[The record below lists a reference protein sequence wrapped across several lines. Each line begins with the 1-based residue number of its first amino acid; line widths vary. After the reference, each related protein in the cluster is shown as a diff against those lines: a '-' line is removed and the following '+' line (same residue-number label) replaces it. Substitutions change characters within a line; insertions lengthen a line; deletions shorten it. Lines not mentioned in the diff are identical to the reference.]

1 MRSLWN
7 RWAARR
13 NAKIKQPETDEAPK
27 AALARF
33 GAAAAQYPKSEYESI
48 FEFAREHISGA
59 QSQILQDVFVL
70 YETKCKRNGFF
81 VEFGAGNGMF
91 LSNSYLLNR
100 HYGWQ
105 GILAEPARVH
115 HAALTANRNC
125 RIDKRCVWTQSGEIL
140 PFNETDFAE
149 FSTLE
154 QFSEV
159 DMHAQA
165 RASGLRYPVETIS
178 LHDLLV
184 IHQAPREID
193 YLSIDTEGSEFD
205 ILTAFDWNS
214 FCFGLITVEHN
225 YTSQRTKLHELLTA
239 KGYARKFEEISGG
252 DDWYVKL

>member
-1 MRSLWN
+1 LRN
-7 RWAARR
+7 RWIAWQ
-13 NAKIKQPETDEAPK
+13 NTKIKQQGTAEAQK

-33 GAAAAQYPKSEYESI
+33 GAAAKQYPNSEYVSI
-48 FEFAREHISGA
+48 FKFARRHIRSA
-59 QSQILQDVFVL
+59 KSQILQDVFVL
-70 YETKCKRNGFF
+70 YETNLKRNGFF
-81 VEFGAGNGMF
+81 VEFGAGDGLF
-91 LSNSYLLNR
+91 LSNSHLLDQE
-100 HYGWQ
+100 YGWQ

-178 LHDLLV
+178 LHDLLAT
-184 IHQAPREID
+184 HRAPRDID
-193 YLSIDTEGSEFD
+193 YLSIDTEGSELD
-205 ILTAFDWNS
+205 ILTAFDWKS
-214 FCFGLITVEHN
+214 FHFGIITVEHN

-239 KGYARKFEEISGG
+239 KGYAQKFEEISGG